1 MHTHPVEILD
11 EAKAGEWAKVV
22 RRSTAIATVLFTYP
36 LLSALLMGRG
46 PEDDEDSWDWA
57 ARTVLQQAAGFE
69 PIFMANA
76 WSAAEAKIR
85 GKPALSSKAPAL
97 AMAERIEKGLFTTFD
112 TDKDPAERFL
122 GALDAFGPLAG
133 LPVNQTNK
141 MTKALLGIG
150 KTDKVNDPVDFVEA
164 WFYGRRTG
172 RGWNPISRGE
182 KR

>member
-1 MHTHPVEILD
+1 MLERAEAAADGVLRKDEIARLRAELGID
-11 EAKAGEWAKVV
+11 KLPDNSSGLTAKDGMAQARYARRKVM
-22 RRSTAIATVLFTYP
+22 
-36 LLSALLMGRG
+36 SALTPSATSR
-46 PEDDEDSWDWA
+46 
-57 ARTVLQQAAGFE
+57 AGTDI
-69 PIFMANA
+69 P
-76 WSAAEAKIR
+76 
-85 GKPALSSKAPAL
+85 KAPAL